1 MKINIVSAKKEDF
14 NAVNIIV
21 KEGQDQH
28 AEALPQIFNKVE
40 QVMPES
46 YFQELLAEP
55 NCNILIAKDNQTI
68 IGFAVVEIKKS
79 PAFESMV
86 ERKYAYINDFGVK
99 SEYKREGVGTAL
111 FNACVVWSKEKGAQS
126 LELNVWE
133 FNQQAISFYERFG
146 MKTMSRK
153 MTFNL

>member
-1 MKINIVSAKKEDF
+1 MKINIVSTKGEDF
-14 NAVNIIV
+14 NAVNVIV

-28 AEALPQIFNKVE
+28 AEALPKIFKKVE
-40 QVMPES
+40 QVMLES
-46 YFQELLAEP
+46 YFQQLLAES
-55 NCNILIAKDNQTI
+55 NCDILIAKENQTV

-99 SEYKREGVGTAL
+99 SNYKRGGVGTAL
-111 FNACVVWSKEKGAQS
+111 FNACVEWSKEKGAQS

-133 FNQQAISFYERFG
+133 FNEQAISFYERFG

-153 MTFNL
+153 MTLNL

>member
-1 MKINIVSAKKEDF
+1 MKINVVSAKGEDF
-14 NAVNIIV
+14 NAVNVIV

-28 AEALPQIFNKVE
+28 AEALPKIFKKVE

-46 YFQELLAEP
+46 YFQQLLAES
-55 NCNILIAKDNQTI
+55 NCDILIAKENQTV

-86 ERKYAYINDFGVK
+86 ERNFGVK
-99 SEYKREGVGTAL
+99 SNYKRGGVGTAL
-111 FNACVVWSKEKGAQS
+111 FNACVEWSKEKGAQS

-133 FNQQAISFYERFG
+133 FNEHAISFYERFG

-153 MTFNL
+153 MTLNL

>member
-1 MKINIVSAKKEDF
+1 MKINVVSAKVEDF
-14 NAVNIIV
+14 NEVNVIV

-28 AEALPQIFNKVE
+28 AEALPNIFKKVE

-46 YFQELLAEP
+46 YFQQLLAES
-55 NCNILIAKDNQTI
+55 NCDILIAKENQTV
-68 IGFAVVEIKKS
+68 IGFVVVEIKKS

-99 SEYKREGVGTAL
+99 SNYKRGGVGTTL
-111 FNACVVWSKEKGAQS
+111 FNACVEWSKEKGAQS

-133 FNQQAISFYERFG
+133 FNEQAISFYERFG

-153 MTFNL
+153 MTLNL